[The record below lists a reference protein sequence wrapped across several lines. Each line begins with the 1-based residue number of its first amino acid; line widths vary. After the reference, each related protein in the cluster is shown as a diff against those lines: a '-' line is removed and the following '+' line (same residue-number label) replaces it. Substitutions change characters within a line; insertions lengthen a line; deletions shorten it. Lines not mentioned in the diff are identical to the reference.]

1 LSRASVGGIK
11 QYVPERCIYGREPR
25 KRGCEMRVAIAC
37 QKPRLAS
44 DVAAHFGQAP
54 AYIIYDTK
62 SETVT
67 KFASGSRAKM
77 PRDGG
82 LNVAVT
88 LLAANVDAV
97 IAGRFGHR
105 VAEFFDGADVT
116 LSRVSSMAGSCALD
130 QFLRQREDRSH
141 LA

>member
-1 LSRASVGGIK
+1 
-11 QYVPERCIYGREPR
+11 
-25 KRGCEMRVAIAC
+25 MRVAIAC